1 MYLIVKSLRS
11 SRSFKSISS
20 SSSFVRDLTSPFSSV
35 FAENKLCRSVGIS
48 CCLRKAW
55 SSGCVILSKLCPY
68 KSDWIDDEFINE
80 QDDDD
85 VNNV

>member
-20 SSSFVRDLTSPFSSV
+20 SSSFVRDLISPFSSD

-48 CCLRKAW
+48 CCFRKAW

-68 KSDWIDDEFINE
+68 KSDWTVDKFINE
-80 QDDDD
+80 EDD
-85 VNNV
+85 NETEK